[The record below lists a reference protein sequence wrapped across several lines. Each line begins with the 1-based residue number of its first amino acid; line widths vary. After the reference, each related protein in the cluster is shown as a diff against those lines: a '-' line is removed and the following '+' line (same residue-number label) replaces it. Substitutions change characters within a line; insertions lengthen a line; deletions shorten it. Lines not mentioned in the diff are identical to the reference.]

1 MGKTR
6 NQEDSSFHERPF
18 ASTCGWYHLL
28 FAANERKKRKW
39 EEGKEMTRE
48 PDQRINDLAH
58 EVIAAAMR
66 VSNVL
71 GAGFLEKVYERAL
84 VKELLSRG
92 IVATSQAPIQV
103 LYNGESIGDFFADV
117 LVENC
122 LIVELKCV
130 DRLSSEHLAQCINY
144 LTATGHPLALLINF
158 QHPRLEWKR
167 VVLTN
172 D

>member
-1 MGKTR
+1 
-6 NQEDSSFHERPF
+6 
-18 ASTCGWYHLL
+18 
-28 FAANERKKRKW
+28 
-39 EEGKEMTRE
+39 MTRE
-48 PDQRINDLAH
+48 LDESTNDLAH
-58 EVIAAAMR
+58 EVIAAAMQ

-92 IVATSQAPIQV
+92 IAAVSQTPIQV
-103 LYNGESIGDFFADV
+103 FYNGESVGDFFADV
-117 LVENC
+117 MVANR

-144 LTATGHPLALLINF
+144 LKATGHPLALLINF

-172 D
+172 DKST